1 MYVKT
6 LGASDDVYAGDEGA
20 PDLVDLVNGGAGN
33 DDLSGGQGDDTL
45 NGQDDNDLL
54 NGGAGD
60 DILDGGAGDDTAVF
74 SGAAGDYIWSGD
86 SHTAT
91 ITGPDGTDTL
101 IDVEHLKF
109 GSTIINLPT
118 PNASPSAP
126 SDGDTAA
133 NTVSEGAANG
143 TVVAGLALGATD
155 PDAGQTLTWS
165 LLDDAGGRFAIDAA
179 TGVVTVLDGSKLNF
193 ETAASHQV
201 TVQVT
206 DGTATSSASFTIQVA
221 NVAPS
226 APADSDA
233 GANTVTEGAANGT
246 VVAGLALGATDPN
259 GGVTYSLT
267 DDAGGRFA
275 IDATTGVVTVLDAS
289 KLNFE
294 TAASHQIT
302 VQASDGTATS
312 LASFTIQVANVAAGA
327 PTDADAAANT
337 ISEAAANGTAV
348 SGLAIAAADP
358 NGGVTYSLV
367 DDAGGRFAINATTG
381 VVTLADASLI
391 DFDVATSH
399 QITVRATDGQGAT
412 DTTFTID
419 VANAP
424 PSVPTD
430 ADTTANLVSEDAVNG
445 ALVGVTASAAEPKTG
460 AVSYSLSDDAGG
472 RFAIDAT
479 TGVVTV
485 ADASKLNFEVAPTHQ
500 ITVRATDGQ
509 GVFSSQTFTI
519 AVANVANGAPQDGDT
534 AANTISEGAVNGD
547 AVQGLSI
554 SAPDINGGPLV
565 YSLLDDAGGRFAINA
580 ATGVVTVANANLL
593 NFEAATSHQILVRAA
608 SGAESATAT
617 FTIGVL
623 NAAPVTPFD
632 ANSAANSVVEAP
644 NNGAATGLTVSAP
657 DPHGGT
663 VTYSLTNNA
672 GGRFAINATTGV
684 VTVLNGALLDHD
696 IQSSH
701 TITVQA
707 SDGVLTSTNDFV
719 ITLVDKIDS
728 YWTGTTAANTYAVT
742 ATDVQDWQLD
752 GLAGNDTLTGGAGD
766 DVIIGGA
773 GDDILAGG
781 GGNDTFYVAAGEG
794 IDTFDGGAGYDTIK
808 ASSDNVTITIKSMT
822 GIEAFGLNNFVNVNI
837 AGTSAADT
845 LDFTGVTIPWTPTI
859 SLGAGNDVVYGTAGA
874 DNIKGEAGLDDLR
887 GGAGNDILDGGADA
901 DSLAGGDG
909 NDTLIGGAGNDSM
922 SGGNGDDLFL
932 MGVSSGTDWVE
943 GDAGYDTVQATADNT
958 IFSFSML
965 RGVEVISSGGFANVS
980 VAGTSAADQLD
991 FGGFTFIGTVIISG
1005 GAGNDAI
1012 YGSLGSDVIRGDA
1025 GDDWV
1030 RAYSGDDVLDG
1041 GDGNDGLNGEDG
1053 NDTLIGGAGNDAMS
1067 GGNGD
1072 DVFLVGLNSGL
1083 DTFDGGAG
1091 NDTVRATAA
1100 NTVIGLAGVPV
1111 AGGIETFSNGGFA
1124 NVTIAG
1130 SSGADGL
1137 DFTNVISTGGMAING
1152 LAGDDVIYG
1161 SNNAANLDIINGGAG
1176 NDAIYGQAGDDLLDG
1191 GAGNDTLVGG
1201 VGDDVFLVGLSAGND
1216 IYDGGAGADTVRASV
1231 DNAVIGIGNFR
1242 AVAAIES
1249 FSSGGFANVTIAGST
1264 GVDELDFTTVV
1275 STGGLAVNLLAGDDV
1290 MTGSNTAS
1298 NIDIINGGA
1307 GNDTIYGMAGN
1318 DVLDGGD
1325 GVDTLNGGDG
1335 VDTLTG
1341 GTGNDN
1347 LVGGAGDDVFLVG
1360 LSAGSDAYDGGA
1372 GFDEIRAT
1380 ANNVAISFTSLSG
1393 IESISANGFT
1403 GVTIAGSTGADN
1415 LNFSGMQ
1422 INGLAIN
1429 AGNSDDVVTGTN
1441 GVDIINGGTGND
1453 TIYGLDGADV
1463 IDGGAGG
1470 DALFGGGGDDTFLV
1484 SADPIYADNFDG
1496 GAGVDTVQAS
1506 ANNVVIGLTGMNS
1519 IEVFSSGGFS
1529 NVTVGGTTGHD
1540 TLDFTG
1546 KTFVGSIVLNGLA
1559 GNDTITGSEGA
1570 DVIKGDAGTDTLNG
1584 GAGNDILDGGADVDV
1599 LNGGAGDD
1607 VMLMSSGTGY
1617 DTYNGGDGF
1626 DEIRSNGATL
1636 IAWSSI
1642 SGVEKISGGGF
1653 ANVQIGPQF
1662 PGLVWNFDFSSY
1674 QLEGIA
1680 QINGG
1685 SNHDVITGSN
1695 GNDVLFGA
1703 GGADILTGGLGDDTF
1718 AYFGS
1723 ADGAG
1728 WGDTVDG
1735 GAGWDKLLAQ
1745 TANAQM
1751 TVSSMTSIEEIS
1763 TGGFA
1768 GVSLIA
1774 YNTNDTIDLRNVV
1787 ITGDLTLINLRGG
1800 DDVFYGTAGAD
1811 VVDGGG
1817 GADILEMGDGDDI
1830 VRVTVGNGV
1839 DVIRGGAGYDKI
1851 VLASP
1856 GGAVDLFYGFEGIEE
1871 VQGATIGVL
1880 DIVGTTGAD
1889 VIDMRGIVLK
1899 NIHQID
1905 GDAGADV
1912 IHGSAGADTIFGGA
1926 GNDELFGEDGDDIFV
1941 FGYETGAD
1949 VAHGGAGYDTLASVA
1964 VITVSG
1970 FDGIEAIKWTG
1981 TDSSSFGVKVLGD
1994 DTANTFDLTN
2004 VATTRVYYFSLLG
2017 GDDTFIGSA
2026 AGEYIFSGVG
2036 ADTLTGGGGAD
2047 KFAYWQGQEAAGDT
2061 IVDFTIGEDKIDVSL
2076 IDAVPVGASGG
2087 DDPFKFIGTGNFTN
2101 VQGQLRYTV
2110 VSDGVIVSG
2119 DTSGDGVADFNI
2131 KVLGVSSLAA
2141 SDFVL

>member
-6 LGASDDVYAGDEGA
+6 LTSGDDVYAGDEGA
-20 PDLVDLVNGGAGN
+20 PDLADLVNGGAGD
-33 DDLSGGQGDDTL
+33 DDLSGAQGDDTL
-45 NGQDDNDLL
+45 NGEADDDLL
-54 NGGAGD
+54 NGGAGN

-74 SGAAGDYIWSGD
+74 SGAAGDYVWSGD
-86 SHTAT
+86 SHSAT

-109 GSTIINLPT
+109 GATIVNLPA
-118 PNASPSAP
+118 PNTAP
-126 SDGDTAA
+126 TAPADGDAAA
-133 NTVSEGAANG
+133 NIVSEGAADG
-143 TVVAGLALGATD
+143 AAVAGLTLASTD
-155 PDAGQTLTWS
+155 PDAAQTLTWS

-179 TGVVTVLDGSKLNF
+179 TGVVTVADGSKLNF
-193 ETAASHQV
+193 EAA
-201 TVQVT
+201 
-206 DGTATSSASFTIQVA
+206 
-221 NVAPS
+221 
-226 APADSDA
+226 
-233 GANTVTEGAANGT
+233 AA
-246 VVAGLALGATDPN
+246 
-259 GGVTYSLT
+259 
-267 DDAGGRFA
+267 
-275 IDATTGVVTVLDAS
+275 
-289 KLNFE
+289 
-294 TAASHQIT
+294 HQIT
-302 VQASDGTATS
+302 VQVSDGTAVAST
-312 LASFTIQVANVAAGA
+312 SFTIQVANVAAGA
-327 PTDADAAANT
+327 PADTNAAANT
-337 ISEAAANGTAV
+337 VSEAAANGTVVA
-348 SGLAIAAADP
+348 GLAIAAADP
-358 NGGVTYSLV
+358 NGGVAYSLV
-367 DDAGGRFAINATTG
+367 DDAGGRFAINAVTG
-381 VVTLADASLI
+381 VVTVADASLI
-391 DFDVATSH
+391 DFEVAASH
-399 QITVRATDGQGAT
+399 QITVRATDGQGASET
-412 DTTFTID
+412 SFTID

-430 ADTTANLVSEDAVNG
+430 ADTTANLVSENTANG
-445 ALVGVTASAAEPKTG
+445 ALVGITASAAEPKTG
-460 AVSYSLSDDAGG
+460 TVSYSLSDDAGG
-472 RFAIDAT
+472 RFAIDAV

-485 ADASKLNFEVAPTHQ
+485 ADASKLNFEMAASHQ

-509 GVFSSQTFTI
+509 GLFTSQAFTI
-519 AVANVANGAPQDGDT
+519 AIANVANDAPQDDNS
-534 AANTISEGAVNGD
+534 APNTISEAAVTGD
-547 AVQGLSI
+547 AVSGLSI

-593 NFEAATSHQILVRAA
+593 NFEAAPSHQIVVQAA
-608 SGAESATAT
+608 SGAEKASAA

-632 ANSAANSVVEAP
+632 SNPAATSVTEAP

-701 TITVQA
+701 TITVEA
-707 SDGVLTSTNDFV
+707 SDGHLTSTSDFV
-719 ITLVDKIDS
+719 INLIDKIDS

-766 DVIIGGA
+766 DVLIGGV

-794 IDTFDGGAGYDTIK
+794 TDTFDGGAGYDTIK
-808 ASSDNVTITIKSMT
+808 ASSDNATITIKSMT
-822 GIEAFGLNNFVNVNI
+822 GVEAFGLNGFVNVNI

-845 LDFTGVTIPWTPTI
+845 LDLTNVTIPWTPTI
-859 SLGAGNDVVYGTAGA
+859 SMGAGADVVYGAASA
-874 DNIKGEAGLDDLR
+874 DNIKGDAGNDDLR
-887 GGAGNDILDGGADA
+887 GGAGNDILDGGADL
-901 DSLAGGDG
+901 DSLSGGDG
-909 NDTLIGGAGNDSM
+909 NDTLIGGTGNDSM

-943 GDAGYDTVQATADNT
+943 GDAGYDTVQATADST

-965 RGVEVISSGGFANVS
+965 RGVEALSSGGFANVS
-980 VAGTSAADQLD
+980 VAGTSAADMLD
-991 FGGFTFIGTVIISG
+991 FGGFTFVGTVAISG
-1005 GAGNDAI
+1005 GAGNDII
-1012 YGSLGSDVIRGDA
+1012 YGTLGDEIIRGDA
-1025 GDDWV
+1025 GDDWIN
-1030 RAYSGDDVLDG
+1030 AYSGNDTLEG
-1041 GDGNDGLNGEDG
+1041 GDGADGLNGGDG
-1053 NDTLIGGAGNDAMS
+1053 NDTLIGGAGNDSLS

-1072 DVFLVGLNSGL
+1072 DVFLFGLNAGFDSV
-1083 DTFDGGAG
+1083 DGGAG
-1091 NDTVRATAA
+1091 NDTIRATAA
-1100 NTVIGLAGVPV
+1100 NTVIGITGV
-1111 AGGIETFSNGGFA
+1111 AGLESISNGGFA
-1124 NVTIAG
+1124 NVTISG
-1130 SSGADGL
+1130 STGADSL
-1137 DFTNVISTGGMAING
+1137 DFTNVVLSPGMTVNAQ
-1152 LAGDDVIYG
+1152 AGDDSIAG
-1161 SNNAANLDIINGGAG
+1161 SNNAAYVDTINGGAG
-1176 NDAIYGQAGDDLLDG
+1176 NDTILGQAGADVLDGGDGADTVNGGDGNDTITG
-1191 GAGNDTLVGG
+1191 GAGNDALVGG
-1201 VGDDVFLVGLSAGND
+1201 GGDDLFLIGLSAGFD
-1216 IYDGGAGADTVRASV
+1216 AYDGGAGYDTIQASAANV
-1231 DNAVIGIGNFR
+1231 VIG
-1242 AVAAIES
+1242 VANVAYALAGIEA
-1249 FSSGGFANVTIAGST
+1249 FSSGGFANVTIGGSST
-1264 GVDELDFTTVV
+1264 ADGLDFTNVV
-1275 STGGLAVNLLAGDDV
+1275 STGGLLVNGLGGDDIIV
-1290 MTGSNTAS
+1290 GSNNAA
-1298 NIDIINGGA
+1298 NVDNINGGA
-1307 GNDTIYGMAGN
+1307 GADTLHGLAG
-1318 DVLDGGD
+1318 DDLLDGGAD
-1325 GVDTLNGGDG
+1325 NDDIRGGDG
-1335 VDTLTG
+1335 ADTITG
-1341 GTGNDN
+1341 GTGNDS
-1347 LVGGAGDDVFLVG
+1347 LSGGAGDDVFLIG
-1360 LSAGSDAYDGGA
+1360 ASAGSDAFDGGA

-1380 ANNVAISFTSLSG
+1380 ANNAIISFSSLAGIEAISAG
-1393 IESISANGFT
+1393 GFT
-1403 GVTIAGSTGADN
+1403 GVTIAGSSGADN
-1415 LNFSGMQ
+1415 LNFSGIQ

-1441 GVDIINGGTGND
+1441 NADVINGGTGND
-1453 TIYGLDGADV
+1453 TIYGLDGNDV
-1463 IDGGAGG
+1463 IDGGAGA
-1470 DALFGGGGDDTFLV
+1470 DNLYGGAGDDTFLV

-1496 GAGVDTVQAS
+1496 GAGVDTVQAT

-1529 NVTVGGTTGHD
+1529 NVTVAGTTAAD
-1540 TLDFTG
+1540 NLDFTG
-1546 KTFVGSIVLNGLA
+1546 KTFVGSIVLSGLA

-1570 DVIKGDAGTDTLNG
+1570 DTIKGDAGTDTLNG

-1607 VMLMSSGTGY
+1607 VLLLASGTGY

-1626 DEIRSNGATL
+1626 DEIRSTGATL
-1636 IAWSSI
+1636 IAWAGI
-1642 SGVEKISGGGF
+1642 SGIEKISGGGF
-1653 ANVQIGPQF
+1653 ANVKIGPQF
-1662 PGLVWNFDFSSY
+1662 AGLVWNFDFTSY

-1680 QINGG
+1680 QIDGG

-1695 GNDVLFGA
+1695 GDDVLFGA

-1763 TGGFA
+1763 TGGFS

-1774 YNTNDTIDLRNVV
+1774 YNTNDTIDLRNVK

-1800 DDVFYGTAGAD
+1800 DDVFHGTAGAD

-1880 DIVGTTGAD
+1880 DIVGTTGDD

-1899 NIHQID
+1899 NVHQID

-1941 FGYETGAD
+1941 FGGEAGAD
-1949 VAHGGAGYDTLASVA
+1949 VAHGGAGYDTLASVST
-1964 VITVSG
+1964 ITVSG
-1970 FDGIEAIKWTG
+1970 FDGIEAIRPTNDDG
-1981 TDSSSFGVKVLGD
+1981 SGLGVKVLGTD
-1994 DTANTFDLTN
+1994 AANTFDLTN
-2004 VATTRVYYFSLLG
+2004 VTTHVYYFSLLG

-2026 AGEYIFSGVG
+2026 AGEYIFSGLG

-2047 KFAYWQGQEAAGDT
+2047 KFAYWQVPEAAGDVIT
-2061 IVDFTIGEDKIDVSL
+2061 DFTIGEDKIDVSL
-2076 IDAVPVGASGG
+2076 IDAIPVGADGG
-2087 DDPFKFIGTGNFTN
+2087 NDAFKFLGTGSFTN